1 VLPTAQTG
9 QARTTFGEM
18 PHSSRAQYQR
28 DLPYRT
34 VNDTD
39 SPLRTNV
46 NNLDSCICD
55 FSLTNRAMS
64 SQCFLKA
71 LFWCIPF
78 HMNKHPVCSAGLA
91 STRQCGQWYGGPLG
105 QKVPVTKSRRA
116 IGTVCVN
123 FKFSA
128 KSRIYLSPHPP
139 PHNLYRLPNHQILSI
154 LATSYISITLSLRSV
169 K

>member
-78 HMNKHPVCSAGLA
+78 HTNKHHVCSAGLT
-91 STRQCGQWYGGPLG
+91 STQQCGQWYGGSLG
-105 QKVPVTKSRRA
+105 QKVPVTSQNALSKFRFRA
-116 IGTVCVN
+116 PSTPNIQVTESHGRATRGC
-123 FKFSA
+123 
-128 KSRIYLSPHPP
+128 
-139 PHNLYRLPNHQILSI
+139 RLVTRVLI
-154 LATSYISITLSLRSV
+154 SYIHVIED
-169 K
+169 